1 MDNKIEKKTVLVP
14 NNVIDYAEGGIV
26 SKEFIHSN
34 AGSVTLFAFDKGQR
48 LSEHTAP
55 YDAVLNII
63 DGVAE
68 IMIED
73 ELYHLKTGEM
83 IIIHAGARNAV
94 NANESFKMAIQM
106 IRG

>member
-34 AGSVTLFAFDKGQR
+34 AGSVTLFAFDKG
-48 LSEHTAP
+48 
-55 YDAVLNII
+55 LNII

-73 ELYHLKTGEM
+73 ELYHPKAGEM
-83 IIIHAGARNAV
+83 IIIPARARHAV
-94 NANESFKMAIQM
+94 NANDRFKMTITM

>member
-14 NNVIDYAEGGIV
+14 NNVIDYAEDGIV

-68 IMIED
+68 IMITR
-73 ELYHLKTGEM
+73 KP
-83 IIIHAGARNAV
+83 V
-94 NANESFKMAIQM
+94 K
-106 IRG
+106 

>member
-68 IMIED
+68 I
-73 ELYHLKTGEM
+73 
-83 IIIHAGARNAV
+83 IIPAGARHAV
-94 NANESFKMAIQM
+94 NANDRFKMAITM

>member
-73 ELYHLKTGEM
+73 ELYHPKAGEM
-83 IIIHAGARNAV
+83 IIIPTGARHAV
-94 NANESFKMAIQM
+94 NANDRFKMTITM

>member
-1 MDNKIEKKTVLVP
+1 MDNKIAKKTILVP
-14 NNVIDYAEGGIV
+14 NQLIDYAEDGIV

-73 ELYHLKTGEM
+73 ELYHPKAGEM
-83 IIIHAGARNAV
+83 IIIPAGARHAV
-94 NANESFKMAIQM
+94 NANERFKMSITM

>member
-68 IMIED
+68 IIIED
-73 ELYHLKTGEM
+73 ELYHPKAGEM
-83 IIIHAGARNAV
+83 IIIPARARHAV
-94 NANESFKMAIQM
+94 NANVRFKMTITM